1 MTKVTLSGAKGVC
14 RQPRPQDFIL
24 PTGKSPGAE
33 VGFPPRLLSAD
44 GAGMSTTPEKIC
56 M

>member
-1 MTKVTLSGAKGVC
+1 MTKVTLSGARGVS
-14 RQPRPQDFIL
+14 RQPRRQDFFLQI
-24 PTGKSPGAE
+24 GKSPEDE
-33 VGFPPRLLSAD
+33 VGFLPRLLSAD